1 MKEYDGVEDRLLGEL
16 QFAFIAFLV
25 CRIVYY
31 TSHRINVCRYVSL
44 STCIDDDWSLSQM
57 GQSLDGFLQ
66 WKSLVSLLLGC
77 TEAVSVLS
85 QNLWL
90 FLQFR

>member
-25 CRIVYY
+25 CCIVCYLS
-31 TSHRINVCRYVSL
+31 SHRINVCRNVSL
-44 STCIDDDWSLSQM
+44 STCIDDDWSVSQM

-85 QNLWL
+85 LNLRL
-90 FLQFR
+90 